1 MSQHSTRRPST
12 TQRRQKFLQHFW
24 NLFSGSQ
31 LRTRIRSQRL
41 GRLETLEERRVLATM
56 FAVDDGNN
64 LATFDSATPGTIA
77 SNVAI
82 TGLNAGELVVG
93 IDTRPATGQLYALGL
108 VDDGATRTGRI
119 YTINPTTGVATQ
131 VGASPWS
138 TTLADVQFTGFN
150 FNPNVDRIRVTNRLG
165 GNFRVHPDT
174 GALVSVD
181 TNLSLNGINGVSYTN
196 NDGTL
201 PTTTLYGMNFDTD
214 EFATIGGLNGSP
226 SPNGGVVTTFG
237 ATGIVA
243 LDSYALEITNLGGT
257 TSALVTA
264 NGDLYTANLSTGA
277 LTLVGAI
284 GAGTSQFLGL
294 TAALNTIAVAG
305 SGADDTL
312 VVNATGPNSGSYSIN
327 GGPAVPFANIVSF
340 SFIGG
345 TGNDTLTINNPA
357 GGLFAPT
364 RGIDYQGGGQ
374 PGDTLNLLGGGSV
387 AFNETYF
394 VGTTTPPIGA
404 GAGNNGDGLLRFT
417 GPTPVDIRFTG
428 LAPIIDTVT
437 VGTLTINATDAAN
450 VINVTN
456 GAVAPR
462 VRVAV
467 DAFESIEFNNKSTV
481 TINAN
486 DGTGVGDAADT
497 VTVNHSNAPAG
508 LTTMNI
514 NLQEGDN
521 TVTVLAVAGTHTL
534 TLAGGPNND
543 LLDAS
548 ATVASP
554 VSIRFIAGEG
564 DDTLIGSGGDDTF
577 DGGGGND
584 TFVGNG
590 GTDNIGGGVPV
601 STGDVILVP
610 GTPGADTL
618 TLAVS
623 AGNLLATVNGVTTT
637 YRNFVGGPIATSG
650 IDQVLVDSDAGS
662 DTITVSGTDAAF
674 PTNIVTDA
682 GSDSIALGDGVSLN
696 GGTID
701 GGADIDTIDYSAYTT
716 GVQVNLG
723 LQNNLTAS
731 MDGGQENPAVTT
743 AATGTATVTYNALS
757 RQATVA
763 MTVNNLFNPISDSH
777 IHLAPIGVNGPV
789 IVPIG
794 AGVFVPTGTPGQF
807 TANFVS
813 NIPAAN
819 EAAFLGG
826 LTYFN
831 IHTNPGF
838 PGGEIRGQIQPATNV
853 SIGTGTAT
861 GTAGISNIENATGGA
876 GNDSLVGN
884 LVANTLNGLGG
895 NDVLVGGP
903 ATDTFLGGANND
915 TMAWNPGDGSDVMD
929 GQADLD
935 TVQLNG
941 GNASEIFAINPNGTR
956 VSFARTSPGPFNLDV
971 GTTEVL
977 RLNAN
982 GGDDTVTLGNLAGVA
997 DLTTVSLFGQD
1008 GNDAFNVSAFPGVGV
1023 TANIVGGTHTTAD
1036 TLNLNAGGPL
1046 TNNGTSFVRAGA
1058 GTVNYRQIE
1067 SLGLTNPGNLTVL
1080 GTAANDNLV
1089 VNAINA
1095 DSGTYSLNGG
1105 LAVAF
1110 LGVTNFRFD
1119 ALGGS
1124 DTLTI
1129 NNPAAGLFA
1138 PTGGIDYNGGGQAGD
1153 ALNLIGGGAA
1163 DLVQT
1168 YFVGTTT
1175 PPIGVGP
1182 GNSGDGLV
1190 RFTGS
1195 SNVDI
1200 RFTGLA
1206 PIVDTVLAASL
1217 TVNSTDAANNI
1228 SITNGVAPRLV
1239 VAVDAFEPI
1248 EFNNKAQLIVNSGDG
1263 IAGGDAADTVLLNFS
1278 NLPAGL
1284 TSITVN
1290 ADEGADAVNLQGSSN
1305 VPVTLNGG
1313 DGLDIINVG
1322 NNGALGAPGLLT
1334 PIAGPVTVN
1343 GGAGGANLTVDDTG
1357 AAFAAN
1363 YTLSATTLTRTL
1375 PAGFGGVTYAN
1386 LSNLLLATG
1395 SGPNIVTVTGTSV
1408 PTIADANAD
1417 TDTLILAPAS
1427 GITVYEQAGN
1437 YAFEFGTPGGL
1448 TAIDFENINLLPGN
1462 GVLNIVGDEG
1472 QGTNVGGAG
1481 VNDADLVEVYG
1492 TAQNAGALRLNT
1504 IALPQVVTFAG
1515 VTNLNVTTFDLDD
1528 DVVIDPFASTTQSWN
1543 LVANVNTGTG
1553 DDDVVYG
1560 NANVVPVADPV
1571 PNGSVAGVSENITVT
1586 PTLTPGA
1593 GEIAVPGVVTIHFQ
1607 ETEDLSFLLS
1617 NGDAGDSD
1625 TLTIRGTDSNLS
1637 DVFTI
1642 RPDAAGIDGDPV
1654 VDLDIS
1660 AVQILQIENI
1670 AAVAPGG
1677 AQFFVTALNFEGL
1690 GGSDTFNLLPSAS
1703 GTILNIDG
1711 GNPTNNPLASDIIEI
1726 LATSNVADQF
1736 TVTAGATA
1744 DAGAIAST
1752 INGTVRAAVSFTNL
1766 EGITLNMGEG
1776 AAADALTMQGTGA
1789 NNAFTVV
1796 ATGISS
1802 GTARVDAGPLVTFNG
1817 LGSAGTDLSLVGLG
1831 GDDQFSV
1838 THLADWLVDDVNIDG
1853 GAPTASDAFQLSGTG
1868 GIDGFVYTANS
1879 ANSGQIDL
1887 TSGGATTNYI
1897 LTGVESALVAGLAA
1911 IDTLSV
1917 ATANAVI
1924 VPGAN
1929 PGEGTVKPTD
1939 NVGAPLLPL
1948 AYRSIETVSV
1958 TGSTAVIQGTEE
1970 NDTITVSAAGIV
1982 TVTNNLG
1989 FNSSVNVSGFNSI
2002 VINSLGGDDT
2012 ITISPSALFAGGIRV
2027 IGGANGNGSDSLSL
2041 SGADP
2046 VIDLEANSISGVVGG
2061 PVSFTGIEHLNVTA
2075 VATIVVNGKASADQ
2089 LSVTPTGA
2097 NTATIVPS
2105 AGGLLSINTNNPGS
2119 LTINTITGSDV
2130 VTVNGT
2136 SSNDTIGVA
2145 RTAVAQVTVGALKV
2159 VQVSNS
2165 ESLRIASGDGN
2176 DTINVTGTGSTALL
2190 VVDGGLNTANDTLTV
2205 TNLTAGTSTYTP
2217 GSSSDSGTIGTPDG
2231 GIQLLGTEL
2240 ITLTGAA
2247 ATDTLTAN
2255 GTHGND
2261 TIALQFLG
2269 GANRIWLNGQSVI
2282 SLSSYGTVN
2291 LNGRFGDDKLNVLPI
2306 GLVGVTTVNVNG
2318 GDPTASDELVVSGSV
2333 GNNAI
2338 NYNVS
2343 DTVGAGAVAIA
2354 GAPIVNFATTEAL
2367 FIDGQGGTDALTV
2380 TSPSGHRTTVTPGS
2394 AADSGTIGSQAFGAG
2409 TASVPLS
2416 YAHIGALATVTIAGA
2431 SDIVEFNG
2439 TANSDV
2445 FNVTGTTVQILN
2457 STAGFVTNQFNLTS
2471 VFALELRGLDGD
2483 DVFNVSGTLAAYG
2496 NGVIADGGNPSAS
2509 DVLNLSG
2516 ATGAVNVNLA
2526 DSSLSTYTAITG
2538 YGSPVSL
2545 IGIETANVN
2554 AGNNIASVVGT
2565 SQPDQLTYTA
2575 TGPNAASVALAGL
2588 NTAFNFRNAVSPL
2601 SVDGASGIDSVTV
2614 NGTSGIDSIGV
2625 VKAASTTVT
2634 VNALLAASF
2643 VAAST
2648 ETLNVN
2654 AGDGNDTI
2662 NVSGTT
2668 ASGQI
2673 INILGGSPTSNAL
2686 GSSDILNIT
2695 MSTAGTTAAAP
2706 GATPDAGLITSPD
2719 GTTGYSG
2726 IESFNLTGLAAG
2738 ANTINVQGTH
2748 DNDTIALQLINGN
2761 RVWINDR
2768 AVYTFANYPTVNIN
2782 GLFGDDKINILPIG
2796 LVGVTTINVA
2806 GGDPTASDELVV
2818 SGSAGNDT
2826 INYNVS
2832 NTVGAGSVAITGA
2845 PLVNFVTTESLHI
2858 EGLGGTDALT
2868 VTSPT
2873 GHRKT
2878 VTPGAAADSGSI
2890 ASQGFGAG
2898 TASVPLSYSHIGALG
2913 TVTIVGV
2920 GDIVEFNGTANSD
2933 TFTVSGTAAQ
2943 ISNATSGF
2951 VTNLFSLTNIFSLEL
2966 RGLDGDDTFNLTGT
2980 LAPYTGGVVVDGSN
2994 PSASDVLTLNAP
3006 TGAVAVNL
3014 GATSTTTTVIGYGA
3028 VVTMIGVETLNA
3040 RVGNSDLS
3048 VNGTSGD
3055 DSLEVTPTGANSAT
3069 FRLTKSSPAVG
3080 SNPVVNGSL
3089 IGTLSVDLQGGSD
3102 VLTVNGTTAGE
3113 AITVTTGLVTVG
3125 THETV
3130 NFAGVEAL
3138 SVYAHQGADTITVTP
3153 GGIPI
3158 FIDGGDPIGV
3168 LPGDQLIVNAAVGFF
3183 AGPESDEGG
3192 VLTGGSPVSFDHIE
3206 SLTVA
3211 AIAGCPFLILGTNAD
3226 DDITVIARDASTT
3239 AGADGVQDF
3248 SFSINQGPSV
3258 VVLNQADL
3266 YIDAMAGDDDIVIR
3280 ASAPNEAPWDV
3291 NVRVAGGSPSIG
3303 APAEA
3308 DRLVLETP
3316 NNAGGFDDVVFNPTS
3331 ADTGNMVID
3340 ENANGV
3346 YDAGGTDSIITFGS
3360 FIFNCPPA
3368 AFTYTS
3374 TAGGVELI
3382 QYNGEGAPAV
3392 DDNLTINGTAL
3403 DDTTIL
3409 NPAGIGTGSFAS
3421 GASPQFLFKSFDS
3434 VTVNSGTGGF
3444 DRVQV
3449 DGTEGPDA
3457 VTSNA
3462 TTVTL
3467 GGLVTI
3473 GTGIDQL
3480 DINTFGGNDNVD
3492 LDLAVPGLAK
3502 FINVGGGN
3510 DIVNLLG
3517 VAVDPAD
3524 PTVYGG
3530 DGDDFIIGSPNP
3542 DSIFGG
3548 TGNDILIGAGGVDQI
3563 YGEEGNDILGNP
3575 SAVANGV
3582 ADDAG
3587 NDFFHGGA
3595 GSDLFIWEPGD
3606 GSDIIEGG
3614 AGDADALAFFG
3625 GAGAEVFNVFAKVS
3639 DPARAI
3645 LFRNTGNI
3653 TIDMAGIDQI
3663 NVQGNA
3669 GADAYVV
3676 GRANNGDSGSVAAPT
3691 SPYTDPT
3698 ASLSDL
3704 STTEV
3709 RVVNIVEAADAPGN
3723 VFVDGRP
3730 TDDNLTVTVESAL
3743 TGVLRV
3749 AGLPYDV
3756 RISGTTTADRL
3767 TIRGNEG
3774 NDSIKAI
3781 NSSNATVEGLIGI
3794 TFAGGAGHD
3803 TLSADA
3809 ILIGGNGDD
3818 FLEGGAGAD
3827 QLFGNDGEDTMV
3839 GGAGND
3845 TFDGGAGFDSILVRG
3860 TLGNDA
3866 IDISQTADVTL
3877 VETVNGVA
3885 ETDTLVLNAGTR
3897 TVERVLVE
3905 ASAGNDTIRVQWA
3918 DSLGTDAN
3926 VNSLRV
3932 DVNGGPGTTADRLGV
3947 VDLGTG
3953 DLILFEEGT
3962 TADSGAMAVGPGN
3975 AEPLIVNFTNIERA
3989 QPVAG
3994 VGGDVVFFKH
4004 DAFEYN
4010 DARTL
4015 ATYLGSGDAIN
4026 VDPNINPG
4034 LDPIF
4039 SLPGDEDWFRV
4050 VAERTGVLDFQVY
4063 FRQVGPVAS
4072 GRPGLPNS
4080 GNLDIAVTDAAGNV
4094 IAGFGVNDATSD
4106 ERVRIPA
4113 VAGQTYYLRVFA
4125 NGAAIN
4131 TYNVTVDNYAPPTP
4145 RDMELLDN
4153 PVGDPPPAN
4162 SDTGRSQL
4170 DNITRDN
4177 TPTLVFRLDDGI
4189 LLNDVQGNSPAGNN
4203 PPNGVVIPIPF
4214 QAAAGAA
4221 GYRIAIFDE
4230 GSSPAPGT
4238 QVGTAPQVPLGF
4250 ATFVSPGVYQFT
4262 TPVLADGTHFLTAR
4276 VQMVDPSTLQQTGFG
4291 ERSVALEILVD
4302 TVIPPGFF
4310 GQVSL
4315 ADTTQGLD
4323 AASDSGVVGYS
4334 ATFVDRVTNDTTPT
4348 FYGRAEANTIVR
4360 VYAETNGVAGLQ
4372 SSGAGADL
4380 FLGLTVAEALD
4391 GTNQFPGGQWSFTT
4405 PLDLNNP
4412 SLGFAQDGARSLY
4425 MTAEDVAGNVTTDAA
4440 ADRLNIFLD
4449 TAGAQVTDVQ
4459 ITGSPLFNLFGL
4471 KPDNSIEG
4479 PTPRVDSLTIRV
4491 QDFPNRSNLDPN
4503 FLYAALQQAVA
4514 TTPGNFVLKGDHSG
4528 FIAIQSITF
4537 IGDPTANGAIATGS
4551 ILLNFFA
4558 PLPDDRYT
4566 LTIKENVV
4574 DPVGNKLD
4582 GESNAAEPIGNPS
4595 FASGDGQPGGD
4606 FVARFTVDSRP
4617 EIGSISEGLIYVDI
4631 NGNMVWDPEG
4641 QDNDATNRDFTFQF
4655 GQLVDAHFSGN
4666 FAPAGAAAAS
4676 GYDKLGAYGKF
4687 AGKYSFILD
4696 TNDDGVGDFS
4706 SLMPAAYQVNG
4717 MPVAG
4722 DFNAAHPG
4730 DEIGLFDGSFWY
4742 LDTNGNNQI
4751 DLGERFASN
4760 FNGLPVVGDFNGDGN
4775 DDLAVFVNDTNR
4787 FVFDTNRDGNADF
4800 TWNVSDQLGRFG
4812 GLSGFTDRPVAGDL
4826 NLDGIDDI
4834 GLWAKDRQ
4842 GTLPRNSGEYFF
4854 WVSDRVNANPAN
4866 VFNSFSP
4873 APIGND
4879 LSAQF
4884 GDELALPVFGNFDPP
4899 VGTSTVDENPLH
4911 RKPAPLDI
4919 NGDGKVSPVDAL
4931 LIINVLNNF
4940 RGLPTNDPVRAFFT
4954 IGQVK
4959 ADSSGDRGV
4968 TPLDA
4973 LLVINALNRRSTLG
4987 GAGEGE
4993 GEASVGVEQYQAA
5006 ADDFFA
5012 QLGDNSDL
5020 ELLKK
5025 RRS

>member
-1 MSQHSTRRPST
+1 M
-12 TQRRQKFLQHFW
+12 
-24 NLFSGSQ
+24 
-31 LRTRIRSQRL
+31 
-41 GRLETLEERRVLATM
+41 
-56 FAVDDGNN
+56 
-64 LATFDSATPGTIA
+64 
-77 SNVAI
+77 
-82 TGLNAGELVVG
+82 
-93 IDTRPATGQLYALGL
+93 
-108 VDDGATRTGRI
+108 
-119 YTINPTTGVATQ
+119 
-131 VGASPWS
+131 
-138 TTLADVQFTGFN
+138 
-150 FNPNVDRIRVTNRLG
+150 
-165 GNFRVHPDT
+165 
-174 GALVSVD
+174 
-181 TNLSLNGINGVSYTN
+181 
-196 NDGTL
+196 
-201 PTTTLYGMNFDTD
+201 
-214 EFATIGGLNGSP
+214 
-226 SPNGGVVTTFG
+226 
-237 ATGIVA
+237 
-243 LDSYALEITNLGGT
+243 
-257 TSALVTA
+257 
-264 NGDLYTANLSTGA
+264 
-277 LTLVGAI
+277 
-284 GAGTSQFLGL
+284 
-294 TAALNTIAVAG
+294 
-305 SGADDTL
+305 
-312 VVNATGPNSGSYSIN
+312 
-327 GGPAVPFANIVSF
+327 
-340 SFIGG
+340 
-345 TGNDTLTINNPA
+345 
-357 GGLFAPT
+357 
-364 RGIDYQGGGQ
+364 
-374 PGDTLNLLGGGSV
+374 
-387 AFNETYF
+387 
-394 VGTTTPPIGA
+394 
-404 GAGNNGDGLLRFT
+404 
-417 GPTPVDIRFTG
+417 
-428 LAPIIDTVT
+428 
-437 VGTLTINATDAAN
+437 
-450 VINVTN
+450 
-456 GAVAPR
+456 
-462 VRVAV
+462 
-467 DAFESIEFNNKSTV
+467 
-481 TINAN
+481 
-486 DGTGVGDAADT
+486 
-497 VTVNHSNAPAG
+497 
-508 LTTMNI
+508 
-514 NLQEGDN
+514 
-521 TVTVLAVAGTHTL
+521 
-534 TLAGGPNND
+534 
-543 LLDAS
+543 
-548 ATVASP
+548 
-554 VSIRFIAGEG
+554 
-564 DDTLIGSGGDDTF
+564 
-577 DGGGGND
+577 
-584 TFVGNG
+584 
-590 GTDNIGGGVPV
+590 
-601 STGDVILVP
+601 
-610 GTPGADTL
+610 
-618 TLAVS
+618 
-623 AGNLLATVNGVTTT
+623 
-637 YRNFVGGPIATSG
+637 
-650 IDQVLVDSDAGS
+650 
-662 DTITVSGTDAAF
+662 
-674 PTNIVTDA
+674 
-682 GSDSIALGDGVSLN
+682 
-696 GGTID
+696 
-701 GGADIDTIDYSAYTT
+701 
-716 GVQVNLG
+716 
-723 LQNNLTAS
+723 
-731 MDGGQENPAVTT
+731 
-743 AATGTATVTYNALS
+743 
-757 RQATVA
+757 
-763 MTVNNLFNPISDSH
+763 
-777 IHLAPIGVNGPV
+777 
-789 IVPIG
+789 
-794 AGVFVPTGTPGQF
+794 
-807 TANFVS
+807 
-813 NIPAAN
+813 
-819 EAAFLGG
+819 
-826 LTYFN
+826 
-831 IHTNPGF
+831 
-838 PGGEIRGQIQPATNV
+838 
-853 SIGTGTAT
+853 
-861 GTAGISNIENATGGA
+861 
-876 GNDSLVGN
+876 
-884 LVANTLNGLGG
+884 
-895 NDVLVGGP
+895 
-903 ATDTFLGGANND
+903 
-915 TMAWNPGDGSDVMD
+915 
-929 GQADLD
+929 
-935 TVQLNG
+935 
-941 GNASEIFAINPNGTR
+941 
-956 VSFARTSPGPFNLDV
+956 
-971 GTTEVL
+971 
-977 RLNAN
+977 
-982 GGDDTVTLGNLAGVA
+982 
-997 DLTTVSLFGQD
+997 
-1008 GNDAFNVSAFPGVGV
+1008 
-1023 TANIVGGTHTTAD
+1023 
-1036 TLNLNAGGPL
+1036 
-1046 TNNGTSFVRAGA
+1046 
-1058 GTVNYRQIE
+1058 
-1067 SLGLTNPGNLTVL
+1067 
-1080 GTAANDNLV
+1080 
-1089 VNAINA
+1089 
-1095 DSGTYSLNGG
+1095 
-1105 LAVAF
+1105 
-1110 LGVTNFRFD
+1110 
-1119 ALGGS
+1119 
-1124 DTLTI
+1124 
-1129 NNPAAGLFA
+1129 
-1138 PTGGIDYNGGGQAGD
+1138 
-1153 ALNLIGGGAA
+1153 
-1163 DLVQT
+1163 
-1168 YFVGTTT
+1168 
-1175 PPIGVGP
+1175 
-1182 GNSGDGLV
+1182 
-1190 RFTGS
+1190 
-1195 SNVDI
+1195 
-1200 RFTGLA
+1200 
-1206 PIVDTVLAASL
+1206 
-1217 TVNSTDAANNI
+1217 
-1228 SITNGVAPRLV
+1228 
-1239 VAVDAFEPI
+1239 
-1248 EFNNKAQLIVNSGDG
+1248 
-1263 IAGGDAADTVLLNFS
+1263 
-1278 NLPAGL
+1278 
-1284 TSITVN
+1284 
-1290 ADEGADAVNLQGSSN
+1290 
-1305 VPVTLNGG
+1305 
-1313 DGLDIINVG
+1313 
-1322 NNGALGAPGLLT
+1322 
-1334 PIAGPVTVN
+1334 
-1343 GGAGGANLTVDDTG
+1343 
-1357 AAFAAN
+1357 
-1363 YTLSATTLTRTL
+1363 
-1375 PAGFGGVTYAN
+1375 
-1386 LSNLLLATG
+1386 
-1395 SGPNIVTVTGTSV
+1395 
-1408 PTIADANAD
+1408 
-1417 TDTLILAPAS
+1417 
-1427 GITVYEQAGN
+1427 
-1437 YAFEFGTPGGL
+1437 
-1448 TAIDFENINLLPGN
+1448 
-1462 GVLNIVGDEG
+1462 GDEG

-1481 VNDADLVEVYG
+1481 VNDTDRVEVYG
-1492 TAQNAGALRLNT
+1492 TAQNAGALRLNN

-1515 VTNLNVTTFDLDD
+1515 VTNLNVNTFDLDD

-1543 LVANVNTGTG
+1543 LVVNVNTGAG

-1571 PNGSVAGVSENITVT
+1571 PNGSVAAVSENITVT

-1607 ETEDLSFLLS
+1607 ETEDLSFLLN
-1617 NGDAGDSD
+1617 NGVAGDSD
-1625 TLTIRGTDSNLS
+1625 TLTILGTDSNLS

-1642 RPDAAGIDGDPV
+1642 RPDAAGNDLEPV

-1660 AVQILQIENI
+1660 AVQMLQIENI
-1670 AAVAPGG
+1670 AAVALGG
-1677 AQFFVTALNFEGL
+1677 AQFFVTALTFAGL
-1690 GGSDTFNLLPSAS
+1690 GGSDIFNLLPSAS

-1744 DAGAIAST
+1744 DSGAIAST
-1752 INGTVRAAVSFTNL
+1752 INGTPRAAVSFTNL
-1766 EGITLNMGEG
+1766 EGITINMGEG

-1789 NNAFTVV
+1789 SNAFTVV

-1853 GAPTASDAFQLSGTG
+1853 GDPSASDAFQLSGTA

-1897 LTGVESALVAGLAA
+1897 LTSVESALVDGLAA

-1917 ATANAVI
+1917 PTPNAVI
-1924 VPGAN
+1924 MPGAN
-1929 PGEGTVKPTD
+1929 PGEGTVRPID

-1958 TGSTAVIQGTEE
+1958 TGATAVIQGTEE
-1970 NDTITVSAAGIV
+1970 NDTITVSATGIV

-2002 VINSLGGDDT
+2002 VINSNGGDDT
-2012 ITISPSALFAGGIRV
+2012 ITIAPSALFAGGIRV
-2027 IGGANGNGSDSLSL
+2027 IGGSNGNGSDSLSL
-2041 SGADP
+2041 SGADL
-2046 VIDLEANSISGVVGG
+2046 VVDLEANSVSGVVGG

-2075 VATIVVNGKASADQ
+2075 AATILINGKSSADQ

-2097 NTATIVPS
+2097 NTTTIVPS

-2119 LTINTITGSDV
+2119 LTINTVSGSDAI
-2130 VTVNGT
+2130 TVNGT
-2136 SSNDTIGVA
+2136 PSNDTIGVA
-2145 RTAVAQVTVGALKV
+2145 RTAVSQVSVGALKV

-2165 ESLRIASGDGN
+2165 ESLRVVGGDGN
-2176 DTINVTGTGSTALL
+2176 DTINVTGTGSTAFL
-2190 VVDGGLNTANDTLTV
+2190 VVDGGLNTANDTVTV
-2205 TNLTAGTSTYTP
+2205 TNLTAGTTTYTP
-2217 GSSSDSGTIGTPDG
+2217 GSTSDSGTLGTPDG

-2291 LNGRFGDDKLNVLPI
+2291 LNGRFGDDKINVLPI
-2306 GLVGVTTVNVNG
+2306 GLVGVTTVNVN
-2318 GDPTASDELVVSGSV
+2318 
-2333 GNNAI
+2333 
-2338 NYNVS
+2338 
-2343 DTVGAGAVAIA
+2343 
-2354 GAPIVNFATTEAL
+2354 
-2367 FIDGQGGTDALTV
+2367 
-2380 TSPSGHRTTVTPGS
+2380 
-2394 AADSGTIGSQAFGAG
+2394 
-2409 TASVPLS
+2409 
-2416 YAHIGALATVTIAGA
+2416 
-2431 SDIVEFNG
+2431 
-2439 TANSDV
+2439 
-2445 FNVTGTTVQILN
+2445 
-2457 STAGFVTNQFNLTS
+2457 
-2471 VFALELRGLDGD
+2471 
-2483 DVFNVSGTLAAYG
+2483 
-2496 NGVIADGGNPSAS
+2496 
-2509 DVLNLSG
+2509 
-2516 ATGAVNVNLA
+2516 
-2526 DSSLSTYTAITG
+2526 
-2538 YGSPVSL
+2538 
-2545 IGIETANVN
+2545 
-2554 AGNNIASVVGT
+2554 
-2565 SQPDQLTYTA
+2565 
-2575 TGPNAASVALAGL
+2575 
-2588 NTAFNFRNAVSPL
+2588 
-2601 SVDGASGIDSVTV
+2601 
-2614 NGTSGIDSIGV
+2614 
-2625 VKAASTTVT
+2625 
-2634 VNALLAASF
+2634 
-2643 VAAST
+2643 
-2648 ETLNVN
+2648 
-2654 AGDGNDTI
+2654 
-2662 NVSGTT
+2662 
-2668 ASGQI
+2668 
-2673 INILGGSPTSNAL
+2673 
-2686 GSSDILNIT
+2686 
-2695 MSTAGTTAAAP
+2695 
-2706 GATPDAGLITSPD
+2706 
-2719 GTTGYSG
+2719 
-2726 IESFNLTGLAAG
+2726 
-2738 ANTINVQGTH
+2738 
-2748 DNDTIALQLINGN
+2748 
-2761 RVWINDR
+2761 
-2768 AVYTFANYPTVNIN
+2768 
-2782 GLFGDDKINILPIG
+2782 
-2796 LVGVTTINVA
+2796 

-2845 PLVNFVTTESLHI
+2845 PVVNFVTTESLHI
-2858 EGLGGTDALT
+2858 DGQGGSDALT
-2868 VTSPT
+2868 VTSPSGQRT
-2873 GHRKT
+2873 T
-2878 VTPGAAADSGSI
+2878 VTPGSAADSGTI
-2890 ASQGFGAG
+2890 RSQGFGAG
-2898 TASVPLSYSHIGALG
+2898 TASVPLSYAHIGALG

-2920 GDIVEFNGTANSD
+2920 GNIVEFNGTANSD
-2933 TFTVSGTAAQ
+2933 TFSVTGTTAQ
-2943 ISNATSGF
+2943 IFNATNGF
-2951 VTNLFSLTNIFSLEL
+2951 VTNLFTLTNVFALEL
-2966 RGLDGDDTFNLTGT
+2966 RGLDGDDTFNLSGSI
-2980 LAPYTGGVVVDGSN
+2980 APFTGGVVVDGSN
-2994 PSASDVLTLNAP
+2994 PSASDVLNLNAP

-3014 GATSTTTTVIGYGA
+3014 GATSTVNGYGA
-3028 VVTMIGVETLNA
+3028 AVTMIGVETLNA
-3040 RVGNSDLS
+3040 SAGNNNLT
-3048 VNGTSGD
+3048 VNGTTGD
-3055 DSLEVTPTGANSAT
+3055 DSLEVTPTGANNAT

-3080 SNPVVNGSL
+3080 STPVVNGSQ
-3089 IGTLSVDLQGGSD
+3089 IGTLSVDLQGGND

-3168 LPGDQLIVNAAVGFF
+3168 MPGDQLIVNAAVGFF
-3183 AGPESDEGG
+3183 AGPENDEGG

-3248 SFSINQGPSV
+3248 TFSINQGPSV
-3258 VVLNQADL
+3258 VVLNQTDL

-3316 NNAGGFDDVVFNPTS
+3316 NNAGGFDDVIFNPTG

-3360 FIFNCPPA
+3360 FIFDCQPA

-3409 NPAGIGTGSFAS
+3409 NPTGVGTGSFAS
-3421 GASPQFLFKSFDS
+3421 GASPQFIFKSFDS

-3449 DGTEGPDA
+3449 DGTEGPDT

-3517 VAVDPAD
+3517 LAVDPAD
-3524 PTVYGG
+3524 PTIYGG

-3548 TGNDILIGAGGVDQI
+3548 TGNDILVGAGGVDQI

-3587 NDFFHGGA
+3587 NDFLHGGA
-3595 GSDLFIWEPGD
+3595 DSDLFIWEPGD

-3614 AGDADALAFFG
+3614 AGDADVLAFFG
-3625 GAGAEVFNVFAKVS
+3625 GAGAEVFNVLAKVS

-3653 TIDMAGIDQI
+3653 TIDMAGVDQI

-3669 GADAYVV
+3669 GADSYVV

-3709 RVVNIVEAADAPGN
+3709 RVVNIVEAVDAPDN

-3845 TFDGGAGFDSILVRG
+3845 TFDGGAGFDTILVRG

-3953 DLILFEEGT
+3953 DLILFEAGT

-3975 AEPLIVNFTNIERA
+3975 AEPLIVNFTNIEVA

-4004 DAFEYN
+4004 DDFEYN

-4039 SLPGDEDWFRV
+4039 GLPGDEDWFRV

-4072 GRPGLPNS
+4072 GRPGLPNN

-4131 TYNVTVDNYAPPTP
+4131 TYNVTVDNYVPPTP

-4214 QAAAGAA
+4214 QAAAGTA

-4276 VQMVDPSTLQQTGFG
+4276 VQMVDPSAPQQTGFG

-4302 TVIPPGFF
+4302 TVIPTGFF
-4310 GQVSL
+4310 GQTSL

-4412 SLGFAQDGARSLY
+4412 NLGFAHDGARSLY

-4528 FIAIQSITF
+4528 IIAIQSITF
-4537 IGDPTANGAIATGS
+4537 IGDPTANGVIATGS

-4666 FAPAGAAAAS
+4666 FAPVGAVAAS

-4787 FVFDTNRDGNADF
+4787 FIFDTNRNGIADF
-4800 TWNVSDQLGRFG
+4800 TWNVADQLGRFG

-4834 GLWAKDRQ
+4834 GLWTKDRQ
-4842 GTLPRNSGEYFF
+4842 GTLPRNSGEFFF
-4854 WVSDRVNANPAN
+4854 WVSDRPAPVPVPPGPPQNPAN
-4866 VFNSFSP
+4866 FFNSYSP
-4873 APIGND
+4873 APLGND

-4919 NGDGKVSPVDAL
+4919 NGDGNISPIDAL
-4931 LIINVLNNF
+4931 LVINVLNKF
-4940 RGLPTNDPVRAFFT
+4940 QGLPTNDPVRAYFT

-4968 TPLDA
+4968 TPIDA
-4973 LLVINALNRRSTLG
+4973 LLVINALNRKSNLG

-4993 GEASVGVEQYQAA
+4993 GEGADVEQYQAA